1 MCMARCSVVVALMLG
16 LCLAGSL
23 DNSAWAT
30 SPRLMLYGRAK
41 LHLVESVNLC
51 TLRMVDTGQVVAVR
65 LVGVGSPLNRDRLKS
80 ADPALVRHIRQKRL
94 WQSASNALESLLHGK
109 TIDVWIRKW
118 DRYDDKKR
126 LLVCL
131 KVPDQSGAPV
141 DVNGEIIR
149 RGLGFVTRDYV
160 HVTFA
165 EYKLLEQEAR
175 VDRRGFWAGLPRR
188 EARR

>member
-1 MCMARCSVVVALMLG
+1 MARCSLVVALMLG
-16 LCLAGSL
+16 FCFVGSL
-23 DNSAWAT
+23 RDCACAT
-30 SPRLMLYGRAK
+30 SPRLMLHGRAK
-41 LHLVESVNLC
+41 IHAVESVNLC
-51 TLRMVDTGQVVAVR
+51 TLRMVDTDQIVAVR

-80 ADPALVRHIRQKRL
+80 ADPALVRHIREKRL
-94 WQSASNALESLLHGK
+94 WRSASDSLESLLGGK
-109 TIDVWIRKW
+109 VIEVWTRKW
-118 DRYDDKKR
+118 DRFDDKKR
-126 LLVCL
+126 LLVYL
-131 KVPDQSGAPV
+131 KAPGPWGELV

-175 VDRRGFWAGLPRR
+175 VDRRGFWAGLPRK

>member
-1 MCMARCSVVVALMLG
+1 MARCSVVVALMLG
-16 LCLAGSL
+16 LCLAESL
-23 DNSAWAT
+23 DNSAFAT

-41 LHLVESVNLC
+41 IHLVESVNLC

-94 WQSASNALESLLHGK
+94 WQSASNSLETLLHGK
-109 TIDVWIRKW
+109 VIQVWSRKW
-118 DRYDDKKR
+118 DRHDDKKR
-126 LLVCL
+126 LLVYL
-131 KVPDQSGAPV
+131 KVPNSSGEFM

-175 VDRRGFWAGLPRR
+175 VDRRGFWAGLPHR